1 MGRID
6 RMQTETGGGHLVSKP
21 RLLDLFSCAGG
32 AGVGYARA
40 GFDVVGVDIEPQPN
54 YPYEHHVG
62 DALDF
67 LAENAHEFDAIH
79 ASPPCQ
85 GYTTMSSKYPT
96 AQAEW
101 PKLIEP
107 TRAALIATGKPWV
120 IENVAGAAKVMCSP
134 VKLSGGMFNLGVE
147 RPRLFESN
155 IALTAPSYRRADPVV
170 GVYGRNHDGR
180 RLWTRSDGSELR
192 AAKTLVEGQLAMG
205 ISWMTWPELTE
216 AIPPAMTHH
225 IGLQLI
231 AWLGKEMTI

>member
-1 MGRID
+1 M
-6 RMQTETGGGHLVSKP
+6 KP

-32 AGVGYARA
+32 AAVGYARA
-40 GFDVVGVDIEPQPN
+40 GFDVVGVDIEPQPH
-54 YPYEHHVG
+54 YPFEHHVS
-62 DALDF
+62 DALAF
-67 LAENAHEFDAIH
+67 VAEHGHEFDAIH

-85 GYTTMSSKYPT
+85 GYTTMSAKHPQ

-107 TRAALIATGKPWV
+107 ARAALMATGKPWV
-120 IENVAGAAKVMCSP
+120 IENVAGAAKEMRSP
-134 VKLSGGMFNLGVE
+134 LKLSGGMFNLGVE

-155 IALTAPSYRRADPVV
+155 IALTAPPYRRADPVV
-170 GVYGRNHDGR
+170 GVYGRHHDGR

-225 IGLQLI
+225 IGLQLM
-231 AWLGKEMTI
+231 AWLRNEMAA